1 MATDISAPAGHAPA
15 VNGVRPSP
23 KTASFAALTIGSI
36 GVVYGDIG
44 TSPLYAFREALVA
57 AAGHARSRDVLHG
70 DWRAVA
76 DPVGADRHRHAE
88 VRLHSAARRQQG
100 RGRYART
107 DGAGA
112 ARTWRQPGGDR
123 VARDRRR
130 RLVLWRR
137 DPDAGALGAVGG
149 GRTED
154 RNGRLR
160 ALRRSA
166 HGPRPRG
173 AVCRAVARN
182 RSRCSV
188 LWTDHAVMVRCDSVR
203 RPSAYRARA

>member
-57 AAGHARSRDVLHG
+57 AAGHAEAVTSSTVIGVLSLIL
-70 DWRAVA
+70 WALIVIVTLKYVFILLRADNKGEGGTLA
-76 DPVGADRHRHAE
+76 LMALAQRALG
-88 VRLHSAARRQQG
+88 
-100 RGRYART
+100 
-107 DGAGA
+107 
-112 ARTWRQPGGDR
+112 RQPGGDR

-160 ALRRSA
+160 ALCRSA

-188 LWTDHAVMVRCDSVR
+188 LWSDHAVMVRCDSVR